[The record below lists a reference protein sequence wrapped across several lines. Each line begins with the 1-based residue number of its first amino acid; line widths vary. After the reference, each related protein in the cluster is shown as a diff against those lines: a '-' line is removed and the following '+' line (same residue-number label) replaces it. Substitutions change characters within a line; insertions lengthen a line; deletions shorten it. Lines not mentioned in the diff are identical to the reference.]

1 MGDSVVIRSYAAKF
15 SSFPQPIAQIVP
27 SLILWT
33 IRCCSQERSF
43 LTLREYG
50 GNEGTRRQ
58 MIDRLK
64 LIAKDM
70 MMYSGFLRY
79 RLPASVNDTLAKI
92 AAE

>member
-1 MGDSVVIRSYAAKF
+1 MF

-33 IRCCSQERSF
+33 VRCCSQQRAV
-43 LTLREYG
+43 LTSREYG

-58 MIDRLK
+58 MIEQLG
-64 LIAKDM
+64 LVAKDM
-70 MMYSGFLRY
+70 VMYSGFLRY